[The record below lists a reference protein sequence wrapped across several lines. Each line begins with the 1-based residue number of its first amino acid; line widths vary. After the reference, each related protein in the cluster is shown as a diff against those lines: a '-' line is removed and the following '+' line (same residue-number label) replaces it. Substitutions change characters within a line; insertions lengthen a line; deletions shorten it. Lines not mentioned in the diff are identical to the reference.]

1 MSWGLLSSAKW
12 SQHLP
17 RIFRHGPK
25 CLSIDY
31 LELLKILSNLGKIT
45 IGNTVRIKR
54 FSNIPFGMLKRSFTI
69 IGMLEGF
76 FAVEIQKWVRWSS
89 FTRNFSL
96 GIWILPKINAMIT
109 RTKKWY
115 IISHRKAK
123 FRKCKRL
130 LCWRNINKGKTFF
143 FHFQFSFSFQFWKGI
158 IQLVE
163 STRWIYYLVSCEQVP
178 NW

>member
-1 MSWGLLSSAKW
+1 M
-12 SQHLP
+12 P
-17 RIFRHGPK
+17 RIFRHAPK

-31 LELLKILSNLGKIT
+31 LQLLKILSNVGKII

-96 GIWILPKINAMIT
+96 GIWILAKINAMIT
-109 RTKKWY
+109 RTKNGTLFHTEMQNSENVKK
-115 IISHRKAK
+115 I
-123 FRKCKRL
+123 

-163 STRWIYYLVSCEQVP
+163 STRWIYYLVCCEQVP